1 MTYYF
6 KRTNLILLLLLPLF
20 CLSQVPS
27 YYSGVDFNN
36 NGASLQAELTTLITT
51 THTTLLPYT
60 SSSPD
65 TWDAIKQTDLVPGD
79 TENVLLFYGYDDFD
93 GISKTDYTRDK
104 DLSCHTS
111 SCIGLFNREHVYAKS
126 IATPPLVTNVAGSG
140 TDAHNLKACDSQM
153 NSSRNNRLFEDGSG
167 DSHITSSGEWYPGDE
182 WKGDVARI
190 IMYMHLRYTSQC
202 PANDIGTG
210 SNTNHADMPDLFLQ
224 WNVDDPIS
232 DYETQRNPI
241 LESMQG
247 NRNPF
252 IDNPYLATKI
262 WGGADAEE
270 TWGLLG
276 IENHV
281 LNKIRIYPTIVS
293 ERLYFSNI
301 TANNIDVVIYN
312 VSGQKIQASITNNYI
327 EVEALTNGM
336 YFLGINDKSSS
347 STFKFIKN

>member
-1 MTYYF
+1 MN
-6 KRTNLILLLLLPLF
+6 KKTNLILLLLLPLF

-27 YYSGVDFNN
+27 YYSSIDFNN
-36 NGASLQAELTTLITT
+36 NGVTLQAELTTLITT
-51 THTTLLPYT
+51 THTNPLPYT

-93 GISKTDYTRDK
+93 GVSKTDYTRDK

-126 IATPPLVTNVAGSG
+126 IATPSLTTSTPGSG
-140 TDAHNLKACDSQM
+140 TEAHNLKACDSQM
-153 NSSRNNRLFEDGSG
+153 NSSRSNRLFEDSSG

-190 IMYMHLRYTSQC
+190 IMYMHLRYTTQC

-210 SNTNHADMPDLFLQ
+210 TNINHPDMPDVFLQ
-224 WNVDDPIS
+224 WNIDDPVS

-252 IDNPYLATKI
+252 IDNPYIATKL
-262 WGGADAEE
+262 WGGNNAED
-270 TWGLLG
+270 TWNLLSTDDYS
-276 IENHV
+276 
-281 LNKIRIYPTIVS
+281 LNKISVYPTLVS
-293 ERLYFSNI
+293 ERLYISNI
-301 TANNIDVVIYN
+301 TSGNIDIAIYN
-312 VSGQKIQASITNNYI
+312 ISGQKINISINDNYV
-327 EVEALTNGM
+327 EVQSLKDGI
-336 YFLGINDKSSS
+336 YFLKIVDVKNVYS
-347 STFKFIKN
+347 FKFIKN